1 MQNPADTPWL
11 GMGVMRLE
19 KDRAERRAQGERDEA
34 RDHRRGGDRGCEL
47 REEQARDTGL
57 RTPRV
62 PLDRS
67 LAETPAACAG
77 NEPVRRSRVVAA
89 VWRDPEDIGRDAVLR
104 RSPKEIKGFKT
115 PTIPLTAYSTATPS
129 LLAGGVVEVC
139 VPP

>member
-1 MQNPADTPWL
+1 LDGGGRNWDI
-11 GMGVMRLE
+11 
-19 KDRAERRAQGERDEA
+19 ERNRPD
-34 RDHRRGGDRGCEL
+34 D
-47 REEQARDTGL
+47 
-57 RTPRV
+57 V
-62 PLDRS
+62 
-67 LAETPAACAG
+67 G
-77 NEPVRRSRVVAA
+77 NVAA